1 LADNNIGVK
10 DLLPQILAYVSS
22 PFKLFAII
30 VMATITFGG
39 YFVWQ
44 NQAVMLGAYMK
55 SKEMPSMNHAKYDD
69 VARLLIKSTGASTVA
84 IFSVDTILGKRIVE
98 RIYVADGSRFKD
110 FDGSDIGLFSK
121 NISNNN
127 DIIRLMANEVPCS
140 EYPKAQSEIGLWYK
154 TQQITYTCRVSVPPD
169 SNQFIG
175 QITIGWKEKPQ
186 DLEDILT
193 IAASMLTR
201 K

>member
-1 LADNNIGVK
+1 MK

-55 SKEMPSMNHAKYDD
+55 SKELPTMNHAKYDD
-69 VARLLIKSTGASTVA
+69 VARLLIKTTKASTIV
-84 IFSVDTILGKRIVE
+84 IFSVDTILGKRVVE
-98 RIYVADGSRFKD
+98 RAYIADGSRFKD
-110 FDGSDIGLFSK
+110 FDGVDVGLFSK
-121 NISNNN
+121 NVSNNN

-140 EYPKAQSEIGLWYK
+140 DYPKAQSEIGLWYK
-154 TQQITYTCRVSVPPD
+154 TQKITYTCRISVPPD
-169 SNQFIG
+169 HNQFIG

-186 DLEDILT
+186 DIEDVLL
-193 IAASMLTR
+193 IASSMLMR

>member
-1 LADNNIGVK
+1 MKN
-10 DLLPQILAYVSS
+10 LLPQILAYVSS

-39 YFVWQ
+39 YFIWQ

-55 SKEMPSMNHAKYDD
+55 SKELPTMNHAKYDD
-69 VARLLIKSTGASTVA
+69 VARLLIKTTGASTIV
-84 IFSVDTILGKRIVE
+84 IFSVDTILGKRVVE
-98 RIYVADGSRFKD
+98 RAYIADGSKFKD
-110 FDGSDIGLFSK
+110 FDGIDVGLFSK
-121 NISNNN
+121 NVANNN

-140 EYPKAQSEIGLWYK
+140 DYPKAQSEIGLWYK
-154 TQQITYTCRVSVPPD
+154 TQKITYTCRISVPPD
-169 SNQFIG
+169 HNQFIG

-186 DLEDILT
+186 DPEDILM
-193 IAASMLTR
+193 IASSMLTR